1 LRKSTNFTF
10 EYDWQRL
17 VARRLATS
25 SLPPAS
31 TRMYSCAILALL
43 PVGKF
48 VSSTC
53 SHPFWMAAPSDQTI
67 PRRRKCERPLA
78 VAPTMPNF
86 DPGVGPCCDPLP
98 RSLTGVGIS
107 GDEINY
113 RGADLPLPKPSLIH
127 PCDFIPIAICHC
139 TEAIYHPFVDP

>member
-1 LRKSTNFTF
+1 VIRRCDSTRLTLSSCGCGAFAQVHQLYICVQLATLGCKAASNF
-10 EYDWQRL
+10 L
-17 VARRLATS
+17 LATS
-25 SLPPAS
+25 T

-67 PRRRKCERPLA
+67 PRRRNCKRPLA

-86 DPGVGPCCDPLP
+86 DPGVGPCCDPSP
-98 RSLTGVGIS
+98 RLSTGVGIS

-113 RGADLPLPKPSLIH
+113 RGADLPLPKPFQLSM
-127 PCDFIPIAICHC
+127 
-139 TEAIYHPFVDP
+139 